1 MRAAGRARR
10 WACGSCCMHACCVCA
25 CAASRCLGGV
35 LTFATAWNWTAQGT
49 EIRGTFFND
58 DVDKF
63 YDMLQ
68 NDKVYLFS
76 NGRVKIAN
84 KRFSNLDNDHEITFG
99 RDTVIQMVA
108 EDNRICR
115 TQYKFIKISDVEK
128 LDKGATCDVLGYIS
142 TVRDVVEFT
151 TRAGKQSC
159 KRDIELVDSSG
170 TKVRMTLWGYVR
182 AATLLRK
189 TPPVRLH
196 DHERPSV
203 PPHPPTAGRMPRT

>member
-1 MRAAGRARR
+1 M
-10 WACGSCCMHACCVCA
+10 
-25 CAASRCLGGV
+25 
-35 LTFATAWNWTAQGT
+35 QGT

-84 KRFSNLDNDHEITFG
+84 KRYSNLDNDHEISFG

-128 LDKGATCDVLGYIS
+128 LDKGASCDVLGYIS
-142 TVRDVVEFT
+142 AVRDVVEFT

-170 TKVRMTLWGYVR
+170 TKVRMTLWGYVCR
-182 AATLLRK
+182 ACEMCAQCGLC
-189 TPPVRLH
+189 VWH
-196 DHERPSV
+196 CGCS
-203 PPHPPTAGRMPRT
+203 